1 MPKKSLR
8 APANPE
14 SGPEGP
20 LLGAWRAAG
29 LSMAVIASAAVYG
42 LGALLGAAVVLPVIY
57 ALTRLRAHAPH
68 ARSTAELIGATL
80 GPRAGFAAGVIQL
93 LAYLA
98 LAAKFA
104 ITLGAVVLLHFSSG
118 DDPATV
124 VSWLPVGALVAAVA
138 VGAVVCWTSTRTV
151 ASVAAL
157 LVIAGLLVCVYLAV
171 AVTARVA
178 AGDVAVVIGTAA
190 TPTQVSGQLVDFGL
204 GMVGVELVTV
214 RVARIAAPGRSMSL
228 AVAVVTGAAVALWVG
243 DHQAVAGPWRWTA
256 KHLSEAVPEFYADAG
271 WMWMAAGGIALAA
284 AAALASGW
292 AAVRAAAGLAVTRAA
307 TPNAGLRVAVVGLV
321 AAMAA
326 VLSAHGVRDVA
337 TIAFGAAT
345 LLLVVLYVSVTEA
358 NSRIPDDSVVA
369 WWVRLIVPA
378 LGLVAV
384 VKPVVI
390 AHFAAVEVATVIAAT
405 LGVCAAVAAAS
416 QASAPST
423 PTKSE

>member
-14 SGPEGP
+14 SRPEGP
-20 LLGAWRAAG
+20 LLGAWRVAG
-29 LSMAVIASAAVYG
+29 LSMAVIASATVYG
-42 LGALLGAAVVLPVIY
+42 LGALLGAAVVMPVIY
-57 ALTRLRAHAPH
+57 ALTRLRAYAPH

-104 ITLGAVVLLHFSSG
+104 ITLGAVVLLQVSSG

-124 VSWLPVGALVAAVA
+124 ISWLPVSALVAAVA
-138 VGAVVCWTSTRTV
+138 VGAVVYWTSTRTV

-157 LVIAGLLVCVYLAV
+157 LVIAGLLVYVYLAV

-190 TPTQVSGQLVDFGL
+190 TPTQVSGQLVGFGL

-228 AVAVVTGAAVALWVG
+228 AVAVVTGAAVVLWVG

-271 WMWMAAGGIALAA
+271 WTWMAVGGIALAA

-292 AAVRAAAGLAVTRAA
+292 AAVRAAAGLAVTRAT
-307 TPNAGLRVAVVGLV
+307 TPNAGLRVAVVALV
-321 AAMAA
+321 GAMAA
-326 VLSAHGVRDVA
+326 VLSAHGMRDIA
-337 TIAFGAAT
+337 IIAFGAAT

-384 VKPVVI
+384 VKPVVD
-390 AHFAAVEVATVIAAT
+390 ADFAAVEVATVIAAT

>member
-1 MPKKSLR
+1 
-8 APANPE
+8 
-14 SGPEGP
+14 
-20 LLGAWRAAG
+20 
-29 LSMAVIASAAVYG
+29 MAVIASAAVYG
-42 LGALLGAAVVLPVIY
+42 LGALLGAAVVMPVIY
-57 ALTRLRAHAPH
+57 ALTRLRAYAPH

-104 ITLGAVVLLHFSSG
+104 ITLGAVVLLRFSSG

-124 VSWLPVGALVAAVA
+124 ISWLPVSALVAAVA

-157 LVIAGLLVCVYLAV
+157 LVIAGLLVYVYLAV

-190 TPTQVSGQLVDFGL
+190 TPTQVSGQLVGFGL

-214 RVARIAAPGRSMSL
+214 RVVRIAAPGRSMSL
-228 AVAVVTGAAVALWVG
+228 AVAVVTGAAVVLWVG

-271 WMWMAAGGIALAA
+271 WMWMAVGGIALAA

-307 TPNAGLRVAVVGLV
+307 TPNAGLRVAVVALV
-321 AAMAA
+321 GAMAA
-326 VLSAHGVRDVA
+326 VLSAHGARDIA
-337 TIAFGAAT
+337 TIAFSAAT

-384 VKPVVI
+384 VKPVVD
-390 AHFAAVEVATVIAAT
+390 ADFAAVEVATVIAAT

>member
-1 MPKKSLR
+1 MPKKPLR